1 MKNPTILRDELSLL
15 NENRSAV
22 LTELRN
28 ASKDLNSIHTET
40 SIAMQELTDVRSDK
54 DAETA
59 RLNEIQSRVVLC
71 KDELAS
77 LTAELH
83 SMRSVTENFRVK
95 SAQEKKLHLGR
106 MKELEEKVAEL
117 LLSIDNLKITFD
129 KNSEVLNS
137 SLSIIEKKVRDANAN
152 YSVKEKELNSVT
164 KIVDDL
170 REEEKRILK
179 DRLKK
184 EDKIRIREKMADMR
198 EKGLDKREEDIF
210 TMSGD
215 LKIIY
220 GRMKELYAV
229 VDPNIDLD
237 KLITQPE

>member
-1 MKNPTILRDELSLL
+1 
-15 NENRSAV
+15 
-22 LTELRN
+22 
-28 ASKDLNSIHTET
+28 
-40 SIAMQELTDVRSDK
+40 
-54 DAETA
+54 
-59 RLNEIQSRVVLC
+59 
-71 KDELAS
+71 
-77 LTAELH
+77 
-83 SMRSVTENFRVK
+83 
-95 SAQEKKLHLGR
+95 